1 MVKGFLAVVLVVGVI
16 VAGLWYF
23 IHRPQAEALVVAR
36 ADALRLQTDAGR
48 CAAHERRLESE
59 VADLQTVRS
68 ELQKASSELQLKVQ
82 EKETELAALRS
93 TQEELAEGL
102 KQELDSNQVQIQR
115 FRDQLRVDLV
125 DEVLFDSGQ
134 AEVKPAGHTVLQKV
148 GGALKKTEGRQ
159 IEVLGHTDNVP
170 ILGALAKRYPTNWE
184 LSAARAVNVAH
195 ILQETGVDPQKLSAV
210 AHGEFQPRASNDTD
224 EGRHKNRRIE
234 IVLGPKLAPEAQ
246 AKP

>member
-1 MVKGFLAVVLVVGVI
+1 VVKGFLAVVLVVGAV

-23 IHRPQAEALVVAR
+23 IHRPQGEALVVAR
-36 ADALRLQTDAGR
+36 ADAIRLQTDASR

-68 ELQKASSELQLKVQ
+68 ELQKASAELQLKVQ
-82 EKETELAALRS
+82 EKEAELAALRS

-134 AEVKPAGHTVLQKV
+134 AEVKPAGQVVLQKV

-170 ILGALAKRYPTNWE
+170 IIGTLSKRYPTNWE
-184 LSAARAVNVAH
+184 LSAARAVNVARF
-195 ILQETGVDPQKLSAV
+195 LQETGVQPQKLSAV
-210 AHGEFQPRASNDTD
+210 AHGEFQPRTSNDTD

-246 AKP
+246 GKP